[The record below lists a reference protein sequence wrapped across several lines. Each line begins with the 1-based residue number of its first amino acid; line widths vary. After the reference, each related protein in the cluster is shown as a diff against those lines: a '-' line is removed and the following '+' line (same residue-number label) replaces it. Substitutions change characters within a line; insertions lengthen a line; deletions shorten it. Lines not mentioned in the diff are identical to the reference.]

1 MRLVRA
7 AAALLA
13 LLGLA
18 SPALGLELSASGRG
32 AAAGGAIW
40 VGARPASPPR
50 RVISLAP
57 SMTDLMVALGHA
69 DRLVG
74 VTTVDRAPE
83 VAALARVGGFI
94 DPTPEAILGLK
105 PDLVL
110 WVTDGG
116 ALPAVRQLSALANGR
131 FPILAV
137 PIVTVADVLASA
149 RLVGEALG
157 DPAGGAAL
165 AGRLE
170 ASLRRLQARS
180 AGLAP
185 KRVLFAVGREPLV
198 VAGPGSFPDELLRL
212 AGCQN
217 AVGGSRPWPIYPL
230 ELAVAANP
238 DLVVDAALDEPA
250 DGIQRLAAVPAVR
263 LGRVVRLPSDAL
275 LRAGPKMIE
284 ALDDL
289 FRALHPEAPAAGA
302 AR

>member
-1 MRLVRA
+1 VARL
-7 AAALLA
+7 
-13 LLGLA
+13 
-18 SPALGLELSASGRG
+18 P
-32 AAAGGAIW
+32 
-40 VGARPASPPR
+40 
-50 RVISLAP
+50 
-57 SMTDLMVALGHA
+57 
-69 DRLVG
+69 
-74 VTTVDRAPE
+74 
-83 VAALARVGGFI
+83 RVGGFI
-94 DPTPEAILGLK
+94 DPNPEAVLGLA

-116 ALPAVRQLSALANGR
+116 ALPAVRQLAALARGR

-137 PIVTVADVLASA
+137 PIITVADVLASA

-165 AGRLE
+165 AARLE
-170 ASLRRLQARS
+170 ASVERLRARS
-180 AGLAP
+180 IGLAP
-185 KRVLFAVGREPLV
+185 RRVLFAVGREPLV

-212 AGCQN
+212 AGCTN
-217 AVGGSRPWPIYPL
+217 AVGGPRAWPVYPL

-250 DGIQRLAAVPAVR
+250 DGIRRLAAIPAVR
-263 LGRVVRLPSDAL
+263 DGRVARLPSDAL

-289 FRALHPEAPAAGA
+289 FRALHPEAAGG

>member
-1 MRLVRA
+1 MRLFA
-7 AAALLA
+7 GTAALLA

-18 SPALGLELSASGRG
+18 APALGLELAPSGRG

-40 VGARPASPPR
+40 VGAPPTRPPR

-83 VAALARVGGFI
+83 VAALPRVGGFI
-94 DPTPEAILGLK
+94 DPNPEAILGLK

-116 ALPAVRQLSALANGR
+116 ALPAVRQLAALANGR

-137 PIVTVADVLASA
+137 PIVAVADVLASA

-165 AGRLE
+165 AARLE
-170 ASLRRLQARS
+170 GSVARLRARS

-185 KRVLFAVGREPLV
+185 KRVLFAVGRDPLV

-217 AVGGSRPWPIYPL
+217 AVAGNRPWPIYPL

-250 DGIQRLAAVPAVR
+250 DGIRRLAAVPAVR